1 MIDQIQDICRAL
13 TVVDGQTEEVVD
25 LHEIETFDLATF
37 AAQFDVPVQYDPQ
50 MLDRYAVGPDDVPFL
65 TSALGVELP
74 FDFARFAYFIEA
86 LKR

>member
-1 MIDQIQDICRAL
+1 
-13 TVVDGQTEEVVD
+13 
-25 LHEIETFDLATF
+25 
-37 AAQFDVPVQYDPQ
+37 
-50 MLDRYAVGPDDVPFL
+50 VPFL